1 MKKFISKLHYLTQ
14 DLENRSHLEQVEI
27 ACEAGCKWIQYRCL
41 SKSDK
46 EMLAELHEIAAV
58 CDDWGTTLLVTNHWH
73 LLPLADI
80 QGVHIEDMDADLNSI
95 RTNIG
100 DDKILGASATDYPQI
115 VKHIKNGVDYI
126 GCGPFAHTDTKP
138 NNHQHWG
145 IDGYQTVVKDLE
157 KDQLS
162 IPLIAAGGVNLA
174 SVKDLMET
182 GIHGIAVSAAI
193 NQSENPSAAYKSF
206 HQLLF

>member
-41 SKSDK
+41 SKTDE
-46 EMLAELHEIAAV
+46 EMLAELHQIAAV

-80 QGVHIEDMDADLNSI
+80 QGVHIEEMDADVSAI
-95 RTNIG
+95 RAQIG
-100 DDKILGASATDYPQI
+100 EDKILGASATYYSQI
-115 VKHIKNGVDYI
+115 VNHIKNGVDYI

-145 IDGYQTVVKDLE
+145 VEGYQKVINSLE
-157 KDQLS
+157 KDHLS
-162 IPLIAAGGVNLA
+162 IPLIAAGGVNLD
-174 SVKDLMET
+174 SVKDLMEA

-193 NQSENPSAAYKSF
+193 NKSENPSATYKAF

>member
-14 DLENRSHLEQVEI
+14 DLETRSHLEQVEI

-41 SKSDK
+41 SKSDE
-46 EMLAELHEIAAV
+46 EMLAELHQIAAV

-80 QGVHIEDMDADLNSI
+80 QGVHIEAMDAYVSAI
-95 RTNIG
+95 RAQIG
-100 DDKILGASATDYPQI
+100 EDKILGASATYYPQI
-115 VKHIKNGVDYI
+115 VNHIKNGVDYI

-145 IDGYQTVVKDLE
+145 VEGYQKVVNNLE
-157 KDQLS
+157 KYQLS
-162 IPLIAAGGVNLA
+162 IPLIAAGGVNLD

-193 NQSENPSAAYKSF
+193 NKSENPSSTYKSF

>member
-14 DLENRSHLEQVEI
+14 DLEDSAHLEQVVL

-41 SKSDK
+41 SKSD
-46 EMLAELHEIAAV
+46 EQMLEELHQIAAV

-80 QGVHIEDMDADLNSI
+80 QGVHIEDMDADVSVI
-95 RTNIG
+95 RAEIG
-100 DDKILGASATDYPQI
+100 EDKILGASATYYPQI

-145 IDGYQTVVKDLE
+145 VAGYQNLMNNLE

-182 GIHGIAVSAAI
+182 EIHGVAISAAI
-193 NQSENPSAAYKSF
+193 NKSENPTAAYKAF